1 MNTTTFAVSP
11 AASGGRDLRDARN
24 DRLFR
29 YALVACVVFVL
40 VALASAALS
49 MLWGGRHALQM
60 QGLSFFF
67 SAEWNPV
74 ENKFGALA
82 PIYGTLVTALI
93 AMLIAVPV
101 SFGIAFFLTE
111 VAPRWLRGP
120 VGTAIELLAGIPSI
134 IYGMWGLFV
143 LVPVMTVHVTPWL
156 NDNLGTLPLI
166 GPLFQ
171 GPPLGIGMLT
181 AGFVLAIM
189 VIPFISSVMRE
200 VFLTVPT
207 RLKESAYALGATRWE
222 VSWDIVLP
230 YTRSAV
236 IGGIFLGLGRALGET
251 MAVAFVIGNSVRLT
265 ASVLAVVLACAT
277 ALFGLFF
284 LGWILWTLVAKGIG
298 GIHWDL
304 FTRMTPPPMEDGGL
318 ANAFF
323 GSFVMCVMAIAIGT
337 PLGIAA
343 GTWLAEYGNARK
355 AGTVVRFVNDILL
368 SAPSIVLGLFIYTLY
383 VMQTGGNF
391 SAFAGA
397 LALAFIVLPVVVRTT
412 DEMLRLVPVQMR
424 EAALSLGIP
433 QWKVIVQVLY
443 RSASAGIVTGILLA
457 LARISGETAPLLFT
471 AFGNQYWSTNI
482 MQPMASVPV
491 VMNQFAA
498 SPYES
503 WQVLAWAGA
512 LVLTV
517 FVLLVSLAARGL
529 LLRNKISHD

>member
-1 MNTTTFAVSP
+1 M
-11 AASGGRDLRDARN
+11 ASAS
-24 DRLFR
+24 DRL
-29 YALVACVVFVL
+29 Y
-40 VALASAALS
+40 
-49 MLWGGRHALQM
+49 
-60 QGLSFFF
+60 
-67 SAEWNPV
+67 
-74 ENKFGALA
+74 
-82 PIYGTLVTALI
+82 
-93 AMLIAVPV
+93 
-101 SFGIAFFLTE
+101 
-111 VAPRWLRGP
+111 LRRRI
-120 VGTAIELLAGIPSI
+120 T
-134 IYGMWGLFV
+134 
-143 LVPVMTVHVTPWL
+143 
-156 NDNLGTLPLI
+156 N
-166 GPLFQ
+166 
-171 GPPLGIGMLT
+171 
-181 AGFVLAIM
+181 
-189 VIPFISSVMRE
+189 
-200 VFLTVPT
+200 
-207 RLKESAYALGATRWE
+207 
-222 VSWDIVLP
+222 
-230 YTRSAV
+230 
-236 IGGIFLGLGRALGET
+236 
-251 MAVAFVIGNSVRLT
+251 
-265 ASVLAVVLACAT
+265 VLAVLLACAT

-298 GIHWDL
+298 GINWDL

-323 GSFVMCVMAIAIGT
+323 GSMVVCVLAIAIGT
-337 PLGIAA
+337 PMGIAA